1 MKNVLRTLCCAIGL
15 VASLRGQAMSTL
27 VANTAQ
33 LQASL
38 TMDQGPYFSGE
49 AAVMTITITNPT
61 SGPLQVFAPFS
72 TAGECFEL
80 YQMNSSGKFAPLGA
94 DMCQGA
100 YPTPLTPTTI
110 FAPGEQRQF
119 ILHSYDSSFSQPIPP
134 AGSES
139 VPGDPGSYVM
149 SYSYLGT
156 KTPFTVVQPHLDTAA
171 IVQVQSISYTS
182 PTTHVTAP
190 LARYVNVFAVRWNN
204 QSYLCVSRVGGNPG
218 LVRADASGNLASYF
232 LPLPYKRIATSV
244 NPIVSISPVADDAG
258 NLTIT
263 WKDSN
268 NVQTVTSYP
277 ANGGDTVAPVVIS
290 YRVVFGSQA
299 FELNTS
305 TRNGLPWQ
313 ITGIEVAFSKPIA
326 NATINSLTGV
336 TATAVAGVGT
346 NTLLWTINPVS
357 SGTVST
363 TLAASGPNGISDA
376 AGNALGG
383 GIQFSRTFNVLGG
396 DFNDDG
402 VVNAADLSG
411 VNAVIQGS
419 VYNIFA
425 DLNGDGVVNNADAQ
439 LIVQP
444 QPNLIVTSA
453 LTRDSNTNNIVAV
466 VTLTNIGSAATNVQ
480 LTAATIGTTVAL
492 TVLPISIGAIA
503 AGGVAQTTVIFPGS
517 AGTTGT
523 ATVIRF
529 SGTYPGEN
537 FGGGQRV
544 TLP

>member
-1 MKNVLRTLCCAIGL
+1 MYTALKSFLVIASVLGIGIP
-15 VASLRGQAMSTL
+15 A
-27 VANTAQ
+27 TAQ
-33 LQASL
+33 TLDTLMSNNQQLQVTLGLDRSA
-38 TMDQGPYFSGE
+38 YFPNE
-49 AAVMTITITNPT
+49 AAAIAITILNPT
-61 SGPLQVFAPFS
+61 ATPLQVVAPFRD
-72 TAGECFEL
+72 ECFTL
-80 YQMNSSGKFAPLGA
+80 SSVNSDGTLTVLGA
-94 DMCQGA
+94 DGCSVWPDSA
-100 YPTPLTPTTI
+100 TPSTTI
-110 FAPGEQRQF
+110 FAPGEQRQYR
-119 ILHSYDSSFSQPIPP
+119 LNSYDGSFASSSGPLGNVG
-134 AGSES
+134 A
-139 VPGDPGSYVM
+139 PGTPGNYVAA
-149 SYSYLGT
+149 YSYNAT
-156 KTPFTVVQPHLDTAA
+156 TAAFSVVQPSLDTAA
-171 IVQVQSISYTS
+171 VVSVPDVPYTD
-182 PTTHVTAP
+182 PTTGDNTP
-190 LARYVNVFAVRWNN
+190 LAQYVHVFSLRSGS
-204 QSYLCVSRVGGNPG
+204 QSYLCVSQPQTNADPVALLATG
-218 LVRADASGNLASYF
+218 LLNFPAV
-232 LPLPYKRIATSV
+232 YKRIATSV

-268 NVQTVTSYP
+268 NVQTVTPYP

-305 TRNGLPWQ
+305 TRNRLPWQ
-313 ITGIEVAFSKPIA
+313 IIGIEVAFSKPIA

-346 NTLLWTINPVS
+346 NTLVWTINPVS
-357 SGTVST
+357 GGTVST
-363 TLAASGPNGISDA
+363 TLAANGPNGISDG

-383 GIQFSRTFNVLGG
+383 GIQFSKTFNVLGG

-425 DLNGDGVVNNADAQ
+425 DLNGDGVVNSADAQ
-439 LIVQP
+439 LITQT
-444 QPNLIVTSA
+444 QPNLIVTSS
-453 LTRDSNTNNIVAV
+453 LTRDANTNIVAV

-480 LTAATIGTTVAL
+480 LTAATIGTTAAL
-492 TVLPISIGAIA
+492 TALPISIGAIS

-523 ATVIRF
+523 AAIIRF

-537 FGGGQRV
+537 FGSGARI